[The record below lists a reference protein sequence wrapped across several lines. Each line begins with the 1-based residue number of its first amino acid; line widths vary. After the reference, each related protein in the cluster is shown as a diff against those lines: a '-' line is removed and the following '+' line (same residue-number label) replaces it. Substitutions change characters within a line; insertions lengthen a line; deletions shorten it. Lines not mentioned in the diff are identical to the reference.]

1 MNMNNLMSKVLAVCQ
16 WILDFAIL
24 NFLFVAGT
32 LIGGVVL
39 GFFPAFFATIAVLR
53 RLLIEEG
60 KIAIVKPFIQAY
72 KENFVPSL
80 KIGYLSLFVMGI
92 AFSNVMFW
100 RQIEGIEWSGFLS
113 IGWFVVLV
121 GVTLATLLVTPI
133 AVHEKLT
140 IKETARLFLFSFGQ
154 LHLSLMLLA
163 GLVVIYFGFWYI
175 TGAFIFLGGSL
186 ALAWVTFSSHMLVKR
201 VEKLQ
206 SSKKLL

>member
-1 MNMNNLMSKVLAVCQ
+1 MNMNNLLTKGLAVCQ

-24 NFLFVAGT
+24 NFLFVVGT

-39 GFFPAFFATIAVLR
+39 GVFPAFFATIEVLR

-60 KIAIVKPFIQAY
+60 KIAILKPFIQAY
-72 KENFVPSL
+72 KENFIRSL
-80 KIGYLSLFVMGI
+80 QIGYLGLFVVGV
-92 AFSNVMFW
+92 AFSNMFFW
-100 RQIEGIEWSGFLS
+100 RQMEGVEWSGLLS

-121 GVTLATLLVTPI
+121 GVTLAALLVSPI
-133 AVHEKLT
+133 AVHDKLT

-154 LHLSLMLLA
+154 PHLSLMLLA

-186 ALAWVTFSSHMLVKR
+186 ALAWITFSSHLLVKR
-201 VEKLQ
+201 IEKLQ
-206 SSKKLL
+206 GSKY